1 MKLEKISIHNY
12 IATREVELKPKAPV
26 TLICGNNEA
35 GKSSLCEAIKHAFT
49 GQSTRVSLKKDF
61 KFLVNDSASDKV
73 GYALFEYDGGKQA
86 AITLPNGTHEIKE
99 ELHSAL
105 PYVLDPELFPSLSDD
120 DRRRFILGL
129 NQDEENHEFVTKT
142 LIDKGCDKS
151 KAFEISPFLSMGFDG
166 AHKEALNKSREA
178 KSAWRATTGEN
189 YGHQKADIWVAPKA
203 EIDPTLEEG
212 TRGELLGLDKAIEE
226 TSSAIGAGQAVI
238 NGAKANDSELSRLRD
253 SAGKINRITENLAID
268 RNELAMWL
276 VNLEDAKFHAGQV
289 GGTECVCPECDAE
302 LVFQHGVLEKRGEFK
317 RDEEKASKVLGYQK
331 TVEMFQRAV
340 ANGERDLKDAEYA
353 AAKLAELEKADADV
367 PPVDEESMKQLS
379 EKLGELKSNRKTI
392 QEKLSKITEGIRQN
406 QEADEKTTKA
416 KQFHKEAQEWDQI
429 AGFLAPDG
437 IPSERLSVVLKLIN
451 DRLKI
456 SSVATGWGTV
466 IITNDMTITCNTR
479 RYSLLSVSA
488 KWRVNAM
495 IAEAISHVTGLK
507 FLILDGFDVL
517 SPQGR
522 GQLIKWVDDLAIDHE
537 IDTLI
542 MLATLKAL
550 PTVLPPSF
558 ECHWIESGAISEGPA
573 AKKAA

>member
-105 PYVLDPELFPSLSDD
+105 PYVLDPELFHSLSDD

-129 NQDEENHEFVTKT
+129 NQEEENHEFVTKI
-142 LIDKGCDKS
+142 LIDKDCDKS
-151 KAFEISPFLSMGFDG
+151 KSLEISPFLSMGFDG

-189 YGHQKADIWVAPKA
+189 YGHQKAADWVAPKA
-203 EIDPTLEEG
+203 EIDPALEEG

-226 TSSAIGAGQAVI
+226 TSSSIGAGQAVI
-238 NGAKANDSELSRLRD
+238 NGAKAKNSELSRLRD
-253 SAGKINRITENLAID
+253 SAGKINRITEKLAKD

-276 VNLEDAKFHAGQV
+276 VNLDDAKFHAGQV
-289 GGTECVCPECDAE
+289 GGAECVCPECDAE
-302 LVFQHGVLEKRGEFK
+302 LVFQHGALEKRGEFK

-392 QEKLSKITEGIRQN
+392 QEKLSKITEGIRLN
-406 QEADEKTTKA
+406 KEADEKTTKA

-437 IPSERLSVVLKLIN
+437 IPSERLNDGLKLIN

-522 GQLIKWVDDLAIDHE
+522 GQLIGWVNALAECQD